1 MKFKHGILT
10 IGVTGGIG
18 SGKTTVCKFFEE
30 LGAKV
35 IYADELAKKIMEEDE
50 NLKKKIKKI
59 FGEEAYIGEKLNRK
73 FIADIIFSD
82 EIKKRKLE
90 SLVHPAV
97 IKKIISEF
105 KKIAKEKKYDL
116 VIVEAALIFES
127 GFDNELDYVVV
138 VDADEEIKIKRIM
151 ERDNCSREEVLK
163 RMKMQMDPAKKRELA
178 DIVIQNDGDIEM
190 LKDRVKFLYSLFQ
203 KISKLTEMVKANF

>member
-1 MKFKHGILT
+1 LQFKHGILT

-18 SGKTTVCKFFEE
+18 SGKTTVCRFFEE

-35 IYADELAKKIMEEDE
+35 IYADDLAKRIMEEDE

-59 FGEEAYIGEKLNRK
+59 FGEEAYIGGKLNRK

-82 EIKKRKLE
+82 ETKKSKLE

-97 IKKIISEF
+97 IREIISEF
-105 KKIAKEKKYDL
+105 KKIAREKSYDF

-127 GFDNELDYVVV
+127 GFDSELDYIIV
-138 VDADEEIKIKRIM
+138 VDADEEVKIKRIM
-151 ERDNCSREEVLK
+151 ERDNCSREEVLN

-178 DIVIQNDGDIEM
+178 DIFIQNDGDIET
-190 LKDRVKFLYSLFQ
+190 LRNRVKFLYSLFQ
-203 KISKLTEMVKANF
+203 KISKLTGDS